1 MSSTG
6 PVEVWVE
13 YQQFYLADPELG
25 TDPVPAVDSALDG
38 VLAVAEDAALVLTGL
53 HTGNVHVTV
62 QTEATDPGTAP
73 GMWEHIAETTLTSTT
88 GTLVV
93 HGYEDGPLDTLPT
106 LTPHGPGTYH
116 LRLHH
121 RGRTHAHTLD
131 TTGPEKDSG
140 EHYHLQTWPTSGR
153 C

>member
-1 MSSTG
+1 MSVSS

-13 YQQFYLADPELG
+13 YRQFYLADPNLG
-25 TDPVPAVDSALDG
+25 TDPVPAVDAAPDG
-38 VLAVAEDAALVLTGL
+38 VLAVADDAALILTGL

-73 GMWEHIAETTLTSTT
+73 GNWEHVAEATLTSTT

-93 HGYEDGPLDTLPT
+93 RGYEDGPLDDLPS
-106 LTPHGPGTYH
+106 LTPHGPGTYR

-121 RGRTHAHTLD
+121 HGRAHAHALD
-131 TTGPEKDSG
+131 TAGPDEDSG
-140 EHYHLQTWPTSGR
+140 EHHLLQTWPTPR
-153 C
+153 T